1 VPLGP
6 NEHVTV
12 AVTVI
17 INGEP
22 ITIVRI
28 EPMPPKAKFTI
39 CVKVPTGAPPPNDT
53 TCVYFPYAQDHDD
66 GGVHV
71 SHEVWVNSPGGG
83 APDNYIV
90 VARSCNAN
98 GVCEGNK
105 TSFPP
110 GSILIPDPP
119 QPAGLTMFAD
129 RFPTDPQTEA
139 AVLAAL
145 GMPNNPWTEVWTL
158 TTGDM
163 YFSINNNPPA
173 PPVHVGAAFRPG
185 DMNCDNVLN
194 PSDIDL
200 FVQAMIDPAA
210 FNQAHPE
217 CGYFYADVNGDG
229 KLNGLDVGPF
239 VRLLTD

>member
-1 VPLGP
+1 MSLFRSNLQRVSRIMLLCAAVALVWCHAAMADGRVVFVGPNQGPVPLGP

-98 GVCEGNK
+98 GGCEGNK

-110 GSILIPDPP
+110 GSTPTPDPP

-163 YFSINNNPPA
+163 YFSID
-173 PPVHVGAAFRPG
+173 RK
-185 DMNCDNVLN
+185 
-194 PSDIDL
+194 S
-200 FVQAMIDPAA
+200 
-210 FNQAHPE
+210 
-217 CGYFYADVNGDG
+217 
-229 KLNGLDVGPF
+229 
-239 VRLLTD
+239 T